1 MLDMDLG
8 LTKKTWWNY
17 IEEDIRELLKEA
29 SLLSDIFENR
39 GRDLPAG
46 RQEFH
51 DYAFVVF
58 PAAKAYEGFLKKL
71 FLDLGFIAQDDYYGK
86 RFRVGKALNPN
97 LEKFLREKESVYDKI
112 VDYCQGK
119 ELADKLWETWV
130 QSRNLIFHWFPN
142 EKRAINF
149 DEAKERIVM
158 IVSAMDAAFRECKL
172 NTK

>member
-1 MLDMDLG
+1 M
-8 LTKKTWWNY
+8 
-17 IEEDIRELLKEA
+17 
-29 SLLSDIFENR
+29 
-39 GRDLPAG
+39 
-46 RQEFH
+46 
-51 DYAFVVF
+51 
-58 PAAKAYEGFLKKL
+58 
-71 FLDLGFIAQDDYYGK
+71 
-86 RFRVGKALNPN
+86 GKALNPN